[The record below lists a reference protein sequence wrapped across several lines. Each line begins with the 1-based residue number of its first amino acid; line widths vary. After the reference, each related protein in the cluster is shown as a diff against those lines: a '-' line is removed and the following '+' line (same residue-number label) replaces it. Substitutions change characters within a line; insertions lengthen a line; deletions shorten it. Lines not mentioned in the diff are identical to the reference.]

1 MDWLTA
7 SARIAFA
14 AMIHDL
20 GKLAERARVEYSA
33 EQIENHKHLYCPY
46 HDDGAAKY
54 HSHVHAAYSAM
65 AISQIETY
73 LPAIVGQ
80 DFTPFAAWNS
90 RDADDSLINAAAMHH
105 KPNTFLQ
112 WIIATAD
119 RLASGFERD
128 FEQYNAERE
137 HNHYRSRLY
146 PLLSEL
152 DSSTEEQQSTPVW
165 RYPLQPLSVDA
176 LYPQLANDCE
186 PVENEIAQQEYRKL
200 WDFFCSGLQTIPASH
215 RQQWPLW
222 LDHYDS
228 LWMAT
233 SHAIP
238 SATVRNTRP
247 DVSLYDHSKA
257 TAALATAL
265 WRYHA
270 ELDHDPLTV
279 QSSLRNR
286 SDYDEEKFILVQG
299 DVFGIQNLIFAQ
311 GGDTQKMAAKLLRGR
326 SFYVSLLA
334 ETAALRIME
343 ALELPTTSQILN
355 AAGKFL
361 LVAPN
366 TARIRERLE
375 SIRQEMNKWFLENT
389 YGEAGLGLAITPA
402 CSRDFTTTS
411 KDGSS
416 RYQDLLN
423 RLFRELEKQKFQRF
437 SLCHHEA
444 PSPVFSRYIEQ
455 VQTAGGICAVNGRQ
469 PCEPMAEQ
477 ETLLISKI
485 AADQIDLGHWLSQR
499 HLSRL
504 MLLREPQTQHCLRL
518 PMFGFYV
525 AMVSDEEQSGKFGQ
539 LAVNGILRR
548 CWDLSLPQSA
558 NKPLFQGYAR
568 RYINGW
574 VPTFSQH
581 DLTYVE
587 RYGSNF
593 GEMKNGDIKSLEH
606 LACENKRL
614 DEQVQSDSRW
624 QGITALGVLK
634 GDIDNLGALFE
645 AGLKKPSFAKTASLS
660 RQFNLFFTTC
670 LPYLCQ
676 KTPSLMNTYTVFA
689 GGDDFFL
696 MGPWRSQQDLA
707 LAMQKDFACYVGNN
721 PKVHFSVGLLQVKP
735 GYPVRAMA
743 EAAEEALTLAKQHE
757 DQQGDVIKN
766 AISIYGQVV
775 SWSEYEKLLDL
786 SSRLD
791 DLRDEHHFSAGFI
804 YRLLELCDLAAQE
817 HRTPAAALW
826 RSRLAYQIRRNIVD
840 RLVVNGSENAQLK
853 KSQLQ
858 TKLACELEGAIR
870 NHGQTYRIA
879 LQRHIYLNR
888 A

>member
-7 SARIAFA
+7 STRIAFA
-14 AMIHDL
+14 AMLHDL
-20 GKLAERARVEYSA
+20 GKLAERARLDYSS
-33 EQIENHKHLYCPY
+33 EQIEIHKHIYCPY
-46 HDDGAAKY
+46 HDNGAAKY

-65 AISQIETY
+65 AISQIESY
-73 LPAIVGQ
+73 LPEIVGQ
-80 DFTPFAAWNS
+80 DLTPFAAWGS
-90 RDADDSLINAAAMHH
+90 KDADDSLINAAAMHH
-105 KPNTFLQ
+105 RPSTFLQ
-112 WIIATAD
+112 WVLATAD

-128 FEQYNAERE
+128 FEQYNVERE

-152 DSSTEEQQSTPVW
+152 GTSEQEQQNTPIL
-165 RYPLQPLSVDA
+165 RYPLQPLCVDA
-176 LYPQLANDCE
+176 LYPQPASNCE
-186 PVENEIAQQEYRKL
+186 PVDNETAQQEYRKL
-200 WDFFCSGLQTIPASH
+200 WDFFCAGLQNIPASH

-222 LDHYDS
+222 LDHFDS

-247 DVSLYDHSKA
+247 DVSLYDHCKA

-270 ELDHDPLTV
+270 ELEHDPLKI
-279 QSSLRNR
+279 QASLSNR
-286 SDYDEEKFILVQG
+286 SDYSEEKFLLIQG

-334 ETAALRIME
+334 ETAALRVME

-366 TARIRERLE
+366 TPRIRERLD
-375 SIRQEMNKWFLENT
+375 SIRQEINQWFLENT
-389 YGEAGLGLAITPA
+389 YGEAGLGLAMTAA
-402 CSRDFTTTS
+402 CSSDFTAAS
-411 KDGSS
+411 ADGSS
-416 RYQDLLN
+416 RYQHLLN

-437 SLCHHEA
+437 SLCSSDA
-444 PSPVFSRYIEQ
+444 PAPVFTRYLEQ
-455 VQTAGGICAVNGRQ
+455 VQASGGVCAVNGRQ
-469 PCEPMAEQ
+469 PCDPDAEK
-477 ETLLISKI
+477 ETLLISKM
-485 AADQIDLGHWLSQR
+485 AADQIDLGYWLSQR

-504 MLLREPQTQHCLRL
+504 MLLREPQTQRCLRL
-518 PMFGFYV
+518 PLFGFYV

-539 LAVNGILRR
+539 LAANGVLRR
-548 CWDLSLPQSA
+548 CWDLSLPKSGDT
-558 NKPLFQGYAR
+558 PLFQGYAR

-574 VPTFSQH
+574 VPTFTQH
-581 DLTYVE
+581 DIAYAE
-587 RYGSNF
+587 RYGTVA

-614 DEQVQSDSRW
+614 DETEQNDSRW
-624 QGITALGVLK
+624 LGITALGVLQ

-645 AGLKKPSFAKTASLS
+645 TGLKKPSFAKTASLS

-676 KTPSLMNTYTVFA
+676 KNTVLTNTYTVFA

-707 LAMQKDFACYVGNN
+707 LAMQKDFARYVGNN
-721 PKVHFSVGLLQVKP
+721 PLVHFSVGLLQVKP

-743 EAAEEALTLAKQHE
+743 EAAEEALMLAKQHKNPQDE
-757 DQQGDVIKN
+757 VIKN

-775 SWSEYEKLLDL
+775 GWADYEALLKLSD
-786 SSRLD
+786 RLD
-791 DLRDEHHFSAGFI
+791 SLREEHRFSAGFT

-817 HRTPAAALW
+817 KTTPAAALW
-826 RSRLAYQIRRNIVD
+826 RSRLAYQIRRNVVD
-840 RLVVNGSENAQLK
+840 RLVINGSENAQLK

-858 TKLACELEGAIR
+858 TYLACELEGAIR
-870 NHGQTYRIA
+870 NYGQTYRIA
-879 LQRHIYLNR
+879 LQRHLYLNR
-888 A
+888 T